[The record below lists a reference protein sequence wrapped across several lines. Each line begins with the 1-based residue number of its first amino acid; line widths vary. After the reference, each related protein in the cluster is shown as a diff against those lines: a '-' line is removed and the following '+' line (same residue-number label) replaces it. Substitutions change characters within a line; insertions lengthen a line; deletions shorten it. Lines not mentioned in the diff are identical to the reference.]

1 MKQYLNRVV
10 LSVLLALS
18 LIVSAGLS
26 NIYAEQKNPCAAK
39 NPCAKVAATHSQA
52 GGVKYLKEAINHLE
66 EAVKEGGDAHVKEA
80 LDHAKEALKH
90 AEASGK

>member
-1 MKQYLNRVV
+1 MKQHLNRVV
-10 LSVLLALS
+10 LSVLLTLS

-26 NIYAEQKNPCAAK
+26 NVQAEQKNPCAAK

-52 GGVKYLKEAINHLE
+52 GVKYLKEAIKHME
-66 EAVKEGGDAHVKEA
+66 EAAKAGGDAHVKEA